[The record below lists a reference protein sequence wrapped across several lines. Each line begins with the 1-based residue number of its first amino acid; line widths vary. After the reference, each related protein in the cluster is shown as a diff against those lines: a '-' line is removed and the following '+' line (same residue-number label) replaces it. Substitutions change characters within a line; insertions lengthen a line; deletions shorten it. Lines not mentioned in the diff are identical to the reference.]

1 MTVVKNA
8 LERVIYHAL
17 VALQHV
23 PELVLDAIR
32 GARGHVQVAVKVR
45 VASHVEQ
52 AANLH
57 AQNNVLDVARHA
69 VLHVRHHALRRAVE
83 NVCPHVGENVGIIA
97 VMLACQY
104 VQGAI
109 MNALVNVGIRVS
121 QCVRPHAKKAVK
133 QRVM

>member
-32 GARGHVQVAVKVR
+32 GARGHVRVAVKVR
-45 VASHVEQ
+45 VAYHVEQ
-52 AANLH
+52 AAKLR

-69 VLHVRHHALRRAVE
+69 VLHVRHRALRRAVE
-83 NVCPHVGENVGIIA
+83 NVCPHVEESVGITA
-97 VMLACQY
+97 VML
-104 VQGAI
+104 V
-109 MNALVNVGIRVS
+109 
-121 QCVRPHAKKAVK
+121 
-133 QRVM
+133 